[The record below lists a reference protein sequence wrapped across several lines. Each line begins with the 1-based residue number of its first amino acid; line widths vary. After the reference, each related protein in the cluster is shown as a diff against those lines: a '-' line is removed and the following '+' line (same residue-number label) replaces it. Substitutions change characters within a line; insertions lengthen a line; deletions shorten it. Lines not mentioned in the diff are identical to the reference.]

1 LCLRAH
7 DSLHAHTYQIKQLQ
21 QALAGAETVLAP
33 GGRLAVISFH
43 SLEDREVKNFM
54 QHCSGRKRGAVAV
67 ERHAGWERGG
77 DDDDGGVVDQP
88 RDGDEVE
95 DDDGDDGDDDEGQ
108 QLFLPSFRLVGAT
121 RGGKFVAASDAEV
134 RSNPRARSAKLRV
147 AERTR
152 FPPLRPFS
160 SSSS

>member
-7 DSLHAHTYQIKQLQ
+7 DSLYAHTYQIKQLQ

-67 ERHAGWERGG
+67 ERHTGWERGG
-77 DDDDGGVVDQP
+77 DDDDGVVDQP

-95 DDDGDDGDDDEGQ
+95 DDDDDDDEGQQ

-160 SSSS
+160 SS